1 MPVALLALATVMSA
15 AMPAQAQEWHQ
26 AETAHFI
33 VKSRDSEEATRH
45 FAELMERYD
54 RGLRYLMGLPEDHV
68 EESAANKPVIY
79 RFGDY
84 ADMSRLATGNA
95 GAGIGGFFISR
106 AGQSV
111 GYAPSRRQRSNN
123 SRDRRDRTDSIE
135 QVLLHEYTHYF
146 MMQNYPAA
154 YPRWYSEGYAEMVST
169 IRFNE
174 DGSFHIGDPPQS
186 RGGII
191 SSRPL
196 SSLDEMLDDDYVAT
210 GYDQYQHYVT
220 GWLLSHYLNFTPA
233 REAKLREYLV
243 AIGQGEDSLTAARRI
258 FGDLDAIQRDLV
270 NYRRG
275 PFPGYDVRPREM
287 GVPAVTVSE
296 ISGVEAELID
306 AEYTLWRGVSRDQA
320 NAFAARLRTA
330 AQQHPDS
337 AYVHMLLAEAE
348 HDSKNYAAGLAA
360 ATRATELDARNQRAW
375 LYRAYNAME
384 LGETDPTQYA
394 EARRALAQARQIDP
408 DDPRPLIAFY
418 ESYYEEKDG
427 VDLPEQA
434 IAALEGAYDEAGSD
448 VAFRLLLGR
457 QLVMDNRLREARVV
471 LMPGLYSGHA
481 YEVDEED
488 EFTPQRLFDAL
499 DANDRDGALELLAKA
514 FELFEGDED
523 EGGDED
529 GGEG

>member
-1 MPVALLALATVMSA
+1 MRLICAALAALASVMA
-15 AMPAQAQEWHQ
+15 FVAPARAQEWHQ

-33 VKSRDSEEATRH
+33 VKSRDSEDATRH

-54 RGLRYLMGLPEDHV
+54 RGLRFLAGLPEDH
-68 EESAANKPVIY
+68 EETSVANKPVIY

-84 ADMSRLATGNA
+84 TDMSRLYGNA
-95 GAGIGGFFISR
+95 SAGVGGFFIPR
-106 AGQSV
+106 AGASV

-123 SRDRRDRTDSIE
+123 SRERRDRTDSIE

-174 DGSFHIGDPPQS
+174 DGSFHLGDPPQS
-186 RGGII
+186 RGAII

-196 SSLDEMLDDDYVAT
+196 SDLDEMLDDDYVAT

-220 GWLLSHYLNFTPA
+220 GWLFAHYLNFNPQ

-258 FGDLDAIQRDLV
+258 FGDLDAIQRELV
-270 NYRRG
+270 GYRRG
-275 PFPGYDVRPREM
+275 PFPGYDVRPHEM
-287 GVPAVTVSE
+287 GVPAVTVTP
-296 ISGVEAELID
+296 ITGVEAELID
-306 AEYTLWRGVSRDQA
+306 AEYTLWRGVNKEQA
-320 NAFAARLRTA
+320 TTFANRLRTA
-330 AQQHPDS
+330 AAQHPDS

-348 HDSKNYAAGLAA
+348 HDAENYAAGLAA
-360 ATRATELDARNQRAW
+360 ATRATELDPGNVRAW
-375 LYRAYNAME
+375 LYRAYNAIE
-384 LGETDPTQYA
+384 LGETDPAQFA
-394 EARRALAQARQIDP
+394 EARRSLAQARQVDP
-408 DDPRPLIAFY
+408 EDPRPLIAFY
-418 ESYYEEKDG
+418 QSYYKEKDG

-448 VAFRLLLGR
+448 VFYRLLLGR
-457 QLVMDNRLREARVV
+457 QLLVDNRLREARVV

-481 YEVDEED
+481 YETDEED
-488 EFTPQRLFDAL
+488 EFTPQRLFDL
-499 DANDRDGALELLAKA
+499 IDAGNREGALEMLGKLL
-514 FELFEGDED
+514 DED
-523 EGGDED
+523 EGED
-529 GGEG
+529 D

>member
-1 MPVALLALATVMSA
+1 MRLFTAALATLAGLLLLA
-15 AMPAQAQEWHQ
+15 APAQAQEWYR

-68 EESAANKPVIY
+68 EESEANKPIIY

-84 ADMSRLATGNA
+84 AVMSRLATGNA
-95 GAGIGGFFISR
+95 AAGIGGFFISR
-106 AGQSV
+106 AGSSV
-111 GYAPSRRQRSNN
+111 GFAPSRRQRSND
-123 SRDRRDRTDSIE
+123 SRNRRDRTDSIE

-186 RGGII
+186 RGDII
-191 SSRPL
+191 ATRPL
-196 SSLDEMLDDDYVAT
+196 SDLDEMLDDDYVAT
-210 GYDQYQHYVT
+210 GYDQYQHYVS
-220 GWLLSHYLNFTPA
+220 GWLFSHYLNFTPA

-258 FGDLDAIQRDLV
+258 FGDLDAIQRELV
-270 NYRRG
+270 SYRRG

-287 GVPAVTVSE
+287 GVPAVTITPITGPEV
-296 ISGVEAELID
+296 ELID
-306 AEYTLWRGVSRDQA
+306 VEYTLWRGVTRDQA
-320 NAFAARLRTA
+320 RPLAARLRTA
-330 AQQHPDS
+330 GQQYPDS

-348 HDSKNYAAGLAA
+348 HDSEDYAAGRAA
-360 ATRATELDARNQRAW
+360 ATRATELDPRNQRAW
-375 LYRAYNAME
+375 LYQAYNATE
-384 LGETDPTQYA
+384 LGETDPAQYA
-394 EARRALAQARQIDP
+394 AARRALGQARQIDP

-418 ESYYEEKDG
+418 QTYYEEKDG

-434 IAALEGAYDEAGSD
+434 VAALEGAYDEAGSD
-448 VAFRLLLGR
+448 VPFRLLLGR
-457 QLVMDNRLREARVV
+457 QLIVDNRLREARVV

-481 YEVDEED
+481 YEVEED
-488 EFTPQRLFDAL
+488 DDFTPQRLFDKI
-499 DANDRDGALELLAKA
+499 DAGDRDGALEMLNKLLD
-514 FELFEGDED
+514 DE
-523 EGGDED
+523 EEEED
-529 GGEG
+529 